1 MQTLGIFAL
10 LVSLMVLGLPVA
22 VAMCLTSVV
31 TLVLLGQTEIL
42 SVMGQRMYSS
52 TTAFPLLAI
61 PFFILAGNLM
71 NTGGMTERIFR
82 FAHSLVGHFKGGLGQ
97 VNVLG
102 SMVFAG
108 MSGSAL
114 ADAMGL
120 GAIEV
125 KAMVKSGYQPRF
137 AAAVSAA
144 SATIG
149 PVIPPSI
156 PLVIYG
162 SMSGVSVGALFL
174 GGLVPGILM
183 GVAMMVTV
191 YIIAVKRNYPR
202 EPRANAHEVV
212 RALLGGLAAIA
223 TPALIMGGILSGI
236 FTPTEA
242 SVAASIYA
250 LFLGLAVYRELHW
263 ADLPEILWDT
273 VRQTAQVMF
282 IVAAAGLFGWLL
294 IYLRVPDALIAWLSA
309 LSGNP
314 LVVLIIIN
322 VILLM
327 LGCFME
333 GIAIMLLTI
342 PIFMPIIGQLGINP
356 VHFGVLMTLNLM
368 LGLLTPP
375 VGMVLYAMSSVA
387 RVPMMVLAKELVPF
401 LVSLFVVLALI
412 TAVPVLVTWL
422 PDLIM
427 GAGK

>member
-1 MQTLGIFAL
+1 MDL
-10 LVSLMVLGLPVA
+10 L
-22 VAMCLTSVV
+22 TVV
-31 TLVLLGQTEIL
+31 
-42 SVMGQRMYSS
+42 GQRMYAS

-82 FAHSLVGHFKGGLGQ
+82 FAHSLVAHWKGGLGQ
-97 VNVLG
+97 VNVVG

-125 KAMVKSGYQPRF
+125 KAMVKSGFEPKF

-149 PVIPPSI
+149 PVIPPSV

-162 SMSGVSVGALFL
+162 SMTGVSVGALFL
-174 GGLVPGILM
+174 GGVVPGLLM
-183 GVAMMVTV
+183 GGAMMVAV
-191 YIIAVKRNYPR
+191 YLIAARRGYPSEARASRR
-202 EPRANAHEVV
+202 EIFKN
-212 RALLGGLAAIA
+212 LCDGLAALA
-223 TPALIMGGILSGI
+223 TPLIIMGGILSGV

-242 SVAASIYA
+242 SVAACLYA
-250 LFLGLAVYRELHW
+250 MLLGMVFYRELRW
-263 ADLPEILWDT
+263 QDLPAILWDT
-273 VRQTAQVMF
+273 ARQTAQVMF
-282 IVAAAGLFGWLL
+282 IVAAAGLFGWVL
-294 IYLRVPDALIAWLSA
+294 IFLRVPDTLVGGLTALANTPLLA
-309 LSGNP
+309 L
-314 LVVLIIIN
+314 VLIN
-322 VILLM
+322 AVLLV

-342 PIFMPIIGQLGINP
+342 PIFAPVLGKLGIDP

-375 VGMVLYAMSSVA
+375 VGMVLYAMSSIA
-387 RVPMMVLAKELVPF
+387 RVPLLVLARELVPF
-401 LVSLFVVLALI
+401 IAAIALVLVAITVV
-412 TAVPVLVTWL
+412 PGLVTWL
-422 PDLIM
+422 PTLVM
-427 GAGK
+427 GGAR

>member
-202 EPRANAHEVV
+202 EPRATAHEVV

-322 VILLM
+322 AILLM

>member
-202 EPRANAHEVV
+202 EPRATAHEVV

-356 VHFGVLMTLNLM
+356 IHFGVLMTLNLM

>member
-1 MQTLGIFAL
+1 MQTLGIFVL
-10 LVSLMVLGLPVA
+10 LVFLMVLGLPVA

-183 GVAMMVTV
+183 GAAMMVTV
-191 YIIAVKRNYPR
+191 YLIAVKRNYPR
-202 EPRANAHEVV
+202 ESRATAREVG

-242 SVAASIYA
+242 SVAACIYA

-309 LSGNP
+309 LSNSP

-322 VILLM
+322 LILLM

-356 VHFGVLMTLNLM
+356 IHFGVLMTLNLM

-401 LVSLFVVLALI
+401 LASLFAVLALI
-412 TAVPVLVTWL
+412 TVVPALVTWL
-422 PDLIM
+422 PDLVM
-427 GAGK
+427 GVGK

>member
-1 MQTLGIFAL
+1 MQTLAIFSL
-10 LVSLMVLGLPVA
+10 LIALMVLGLPVA
-22 VAMCLTSVV
+22 VAMGLTSVV
-31 TLVLLGQTEIL
+31 TLVAIGQADIL
-42 SVMGQRMYSS
+42 SVIGQRMYSS

-71 NTGGMTERIFR
+71 NTCGMTVRIFR

-120 GAIEV
+120 GSIEV
-125 KAMVKSGYQPRF
+125 KAMVKAGYQPRF
-137 AAAVSAA
+137 AAAVAAA

-149 PVIPPSI
+149 PVIPPSV

-162 SMSGVSVGALFL
+162 SMTGVSVGALFL
-174 GGLVPGILM
+174 GGILPGVLM
-183 GVAMMVTV
+183 GMAMMATV
-191 YIIAVKRNYPR
+191 YVIAAKRNYPR
-202 EPRANAHEVV
+202 ETRATRREVV
-212 RALLGGLAAIA
+212 RSLVDGLAAIA
-223 TPALIMGGILSGI
+223 TPALIMGGILSGL

-242 SVAASIYA
+242 SVVACLYA
-250 LFLGLAVYRELHW
+250 LFLGMVVYREMSW
-263 ADLPEILWDT
+263 SDLPRILWET
-273 VRQTAQVMF
+273 VQQTAQVMF

-294 IYLRVPDALIAWLSA
+294 IYLRVPDALIAWLTT
-309 LSGNP
+309 LSESP
-314 LVVLIIIN
+314 LVVLVIIN
-322 VILLM
+322 MILLL

-342 PIFMPIIGQLGINP
+342 PIFAPIISQLGIDP

-368 LGLLTPP
+368 LGMLTPP

-387 RVPMMVLAKELVPF
+387 RVPMMELSRELVPF
-401 LVSLFVVLALI
+401 LVGLAIVLAMI
-412 TAVPVLVTWL
+412 TVLPAMVTWL
-422 PDLIM
+422 PGLIM
-427 GAGK
+427 GTAP

>member
-202 EPRANAHEVV
+202 EPRATAHEVV

>member
-1 MQTLGIFAL
+1 MQTLAIFAL
-10 LVSLMVLGLPVA
+10 LVTLMVLGLPVA

-31 TLVLLGQTEIL
+31 TLFVIGQPEIL
-42 SVMGQRMYSS
+42 SVMGQRMYAS
-52 TTAFPLLAI
+52 TTSFPLLAI

-82 FAHSLVGHFKGGLGQ
+82 FAHSLVGHLKGGLGQ

-162 SMSGVSVGALFL
+162 SMSGISVGALFL
-174 GGLVPGILM
+174 GGVVPGVLM
-183 GVAMMVTV
+183 GLAMMVTV
-191 YIIAVKRNYPR
+191 YVIAVKRNYPR
-202 EPRANAHEVV
+202 ERRATWREVV

-223 TPALIMGGILSGI
+223 TPGLIMGGILSGV

-242 SVAASIYA
+242 SVAACMYA
-250 LFLGLAVYRELHW
+250 LFLGVVVYREMRW
-263 ADLPEILWDT
+263 SDLPGILWDT

-294 IYLRVPDALIAWLSA
+294 IYLRVPDALIAWLTA
-309 LSGNP
+309 LSSSP

-322 VILLM
+322 AILLL

-342 PIFMPIIGQLGINP
+342 PIFMPIIVQLGIDP

-387 RVPMMVLAKELVPF
+387 RVPMMELARELVPF
-401 LVSLFVVLALI
+401 LISLFAVLALI
-412 TAVPVLVTWL
+412 TVMPALVTWL
-422 PDLIM
+422 PNLVM
-427 GAGK
+427 GAAR

>member
-108 MSGSAL
+108 MYGSAM

-183 GVAMMVTV
+183 GAAMMVTV

-202 EPRANAHEVV
+202 EPRATAREVV

-356 VHFGVLMTLNLM
+356 IHFGVLMTLNLM

-401 LVSLFVVLALI
+401 LGSLFVVLALI

-427 GAGK
+427 GTGK

>member
-202 EPRANAHEVV
+202 EPRATAHEVV

-250 LFLGLAVYRELHW
+250 LFLGLTVYRELHW

-356 VHFGVLMTLNLM
+356 IHFGVLMTLNLM

>member
-183 GVAMMVTV
+183 GAAMMVTV

-202 EPRANAHEVV
+202 EPRATAREVV

-250 LFLGLAVYRELHW
+250 LFLGLAVYRELQW

-322 VILLM
+322 AILLM

-356 VHFGVLMTLNLM
+356 IHFGVLMTLNLM

-427 GAGK
+427 GTGK

>member
-1 MQTLGIFAL
+1 MMI
-10 LVSLMVLGLPVA
+10 GLPVA
-22 VAMCLTSVV
+22 VAMCLTSVI
-31 TLVLLGQTEIL
+31 TLIVIGQTDIL
-42 SVMGQRMYSS
+42 SVMGQRMYAS
-52 TTAFPLLAI
+52 TTAFRLLAI

-120 GAIEV
+120 GSIEV
-125 KAMVKSGYQPRF
+125 KAMVKAGYEPRF

-162 SMSGVSVGALFL
+162 SMSDVSIGALFL
-174 GGLVPGILM
+174 GGVVPGILM

-191 YIIAVKRNYPR
+191 YLIAIKRNYPS
-202 EPRANAHEVV
+202 EPRATLREVG
-212 RALLGGLAAIA
+212 RSLLGGLAAIA
-223 TPALIMGGILSGI
+223 TPALIMGGILSGV

-242 SVAASIYA
+242 SVAACIYA
-250 LFLGLAVYRELHW
+250 LFLGIVVYREMRW
-263 ADLPEILWDT
+263 SDLAEILWDT

-294 IYLRVPDALIAWLSA
+294 IYLRVPDALIAWLSS
-309 LSGNP
+309 LSGSP
-314 LVVLIIIN
+314 LIALVIIN
-322 VILLM
+322 AILLV

-342 PIFMPIIGQLGINP
+342 PIFMPIIVKLGIDP

-375 VGMVLYAMSSVA
+375 VGMVLYAMSSIA

-401 LVSLFVVLALI
+401 LISLFVVLAMI
-412 TAVPVLVTWL
+412 TVMPALVTWL
-422 PDLIM
+422 PTLVM
-427 GAGK
+427 GTGR

>member
-10 LVSLMVLGLPVA
+10 LVFLMLLGLPVA

-31 TLVLLGQTEIL
+31 TLVLLGQLDIL
-42 SVMGQRMYSS
+42 GVMGQRMYAS

-120 GAIEV
+120 GSIEV
-125 KAMVKSGYQPRF
+125 KAMVKAGYEPRF

-174 GGLVPGILM
+174 GGLVPGLLM

-191 YIIAVKRNYPR
+191 YIIAIRRNYPR
-202 EPRANAHEVV
+202 ERRATAREVLS
-212 RALLGGLAAIA
+212 ALAGGLAAIA
-223 TPALIMGGILSGI
+223 TPALIMGGILSGV

-242 SVAASIYA
+242 SVAACVYA
-250 LFLGLAVYRELHW
+250 LFLGLVVYRELRW
-263 ADLPEILWDT
+263 SDLPAILWET
-273 VRQTAQVMF
+273 VTQTAQVMF

-294 IYLRVPDALIAWLSA
+294 IYLRVPDALISWLSA
-309 LSGNP
+309 LSKEP
-314 LVVLIIIN
+314 LVVLVIIN
-322 VILLM
+322 LILLV

-342 PIFMPIIGQLGINP
+342 PIFMPIIVQLGINP
-356 VHFGVLMTLNLM
+356 IHFGVLMTLNLM

-375 VGMVLYAMSSVA
+375 VGMVLYAMSSIA
-387 RVPMMVLAKELVPF
+387 RVPLMILAKELVPF
-401 LVSLFVVLALI
+401 LICLFAVLALI
-412 TAVPVLVTWL
+412 TVVPGFVTWL
-422 PDLIM
+422 PALVM
-427 GAGK
+427 GTPR

>member
-1 MQTLGIFAL
+1 MQTLAIFSL
-10 LVSLMVLGLPVA
+10 LVLLMLLGLPVA
-22 VAMCLTSVV
+22 VAMGLTSVI
-31 TLVLLGQTEIL
+31 TLIAIGQADIL
-42 SVMGQRMYSS
+42 SVIGQRMYAS

-125 KAMVKSGYQPRF
+125 KAMVKAGYQPRF

-149 PVIPPSI
+149 PVIPPSV

-162 SMSGVSVGALFL
+162 SMTGVSVGALFL
-174 GGLVPGILM
+174 GGVVPGVLM
-183 GVAMMVTV
+183 GLAMMVTV
-191 YIIAVKRNYPR
+191 YVIASKRNYPR
-202 EPRANAHEVV
+202 EQRASRREVA
-212 RALLGGLAAIA
+212 RSLLGGLAALA
-223 TPALIMGGILSGI
+223 TPLLIMGGILSGA

-242 SVAASIYA
+242 AVVACLYA
-250 LFLGLAVYRELHW
+250 MFLGMVVYREMVW
-263 ADLPEILWDT
+263 ADLPRILWET
-273 VRQTAQVMF
+273 VQQTAQVMF

-294 IYLRVPDALIAWLSA
+294 IFLRVPDALIAWLTT
-309 LSGNP
+309 LSDSP
-314 LVVLIIIN
+314 LSVLLIIN
-322 VILLM
+322 LILLL

-342 PIFMPIIGQLGINP
+342 PIFVPIISKLGIDP

-368 LGLLTPP
+368 LGMLTPP

-387 RVPMMVLAKELVPF
+387 CVPMMELARELVPF
-401 LVSLFVVLALI
+401 LIALVVVLAMI
-412 TAVPVLVTWL
+412 TVLPAMVTWL
-422 PDLIM
+422 PTLVL
-427 GAGK
+427 GAAR

>member
-1 MQTLGIFAL
+1 MQTLGIFVL
-10 LVSLMVLGLPVA
+10 LVFLMVLGLPVA

-82 FAHSLVGHFKGGLGQ
+82 FAHSLVGHLKGGLGQ

-183 GVAMMVTV
+183 GAAMMVTV

-202 EPRANAHEVV
+202 EPRATVREVG
-212 RALLGGLAAIA
+212 RALMGGLAAIA
-223 TPALIMGGILSGI
+223 TPALIMGGILSGL

-242 SVAASIYA
+242 SVAACIYA
-250 LFLGLAVYRELHW
+250 LFLGMAVYRELNW

-309 LSGNP
+309 LSSSP
-314 LVVLIIIN
+314 LVVLVIIN
-322 VILLM
+322 MILLM

-356 VHFGVLMTLNLM
+356 IHFGVLMTLNLM

-401 LVSLFVVLALI
+401 LASLFAVLALI
-412 TAVPVLVTWL
+412 TVVPALVTWL

>member
-183 GVAMMVTV
+183 GAAMMVTV

-202 EPRANAHEVV
+202 EPRATAREVV

-356 VHFGVLMTLNLM
+356 IHFGVLMTLNLM

-401 LVSLFVVLALI
+401 LGSLFVVLALI

-427 GAGK
+427 GTGK

>member
-1 MQTLGIFAL
+1 MQTFSIFMLLLG
-10 LVSLMVLGLPVA
+10 LMALGLPVA
-22 VAMCLTSVV
+22 VAMCLTSAA
-31 TLVLLGQTEIL
+31 TLLMIGQADIL
-42 SVMGQRMYSS
+42 SVMGQRLYAS
-52 TTAFPLLAI
+52 TTSFPLLAI

-82 FAHSLVGHFKGGLGQ
+82 FAHSLVGHLKGGLGQ
-97 VNVLG
+97 VNILG

-137 AAAVSAA
+137 AAAVTAA

-162 SMSGVSVGALFL
+162 SMSGISVGALFL
-174 GGLVPGILM
+174 GGVIPGVLM
-183 GVAMMVTV
+183 GVAMMATV
-191 YIIAVKRNYPR
+191 YVIAVKRNYPR
-202 EPRANAHEVV
+202 EQRATLREVGQ
-212 RALLGGLAAIA
+212 ALLGGLAAIA
-223 TPALIMGGILSGI
+223 TPALIMGGILSGV

-242 SVAASIYA
+242 SVAACIYA
-250 LFLGLAVYRELHW
+250 MFLGMVVYREIAW
-263 ADLPEILWDT
+263 TDLPNILWDT

-282 IVAAAGLFGWLL
+282 IVAAAGLFGWVL
-294 IYLRVPDALIAWLSA
+294 IFLRVPDDLIAWLTS
-309 LSGNP
+309 LSDSP
-314 LVVLIIIN
+314 LMVLIIIN
-322 VILLM
+322 VILLL

-342 PIFMPIIGQLGINP
+342 PIFLPIIAKLGIDP
-356 VHFGVLMTLNLM
+356 VHFGVMMTLSLM

-375 VGMVLYAMSSVA
+375 VGMVLYAVSSIA
-387 RVPMMVLAKELVPF
+387 KVPMMALARELVPF
-401 LVSLFVVLALI
+401 LLGLFAVLVLI
-412 TAVPVLVTWL
+412 MLVPETVTWL
-422 PDLIM
+422 PRLVM
-427 GAGK
+427 GAP

>member
-22 VAMCLTSVV
+22 VAMSLTSIV

-82 FAHSLVGHFKGGLGQ
+82 FAHSLVGHLKGGLGQ

-174 GGLVPGILM
+174 GGLIPGVLM
-183 GVAMMVTV
+183 GLALMVTV
-191 YIIAVKRNYPR
+191 YVIAVRRNYPR
-202 EPRANAHEVV
+202 EPRATAREVL
-212 RALLGGLAAIA
+212 RAFVGGLAAIA

-242 SVAASIYA
+242 SVAACIYA
-250 LFLGLAVYRELHW
+250 LVLGMGVYRELRW
-263 ADLPEILWDT
+263 ADLPDILWDT

-294 IYLRVPDALIAWLSA
+294 IYLRVPDAMIAWLSA
-309 LSGNP
+309 LSSNP

-322 VILLM
+322 LILLM

-342 PIFMPIIGQLGINP
+342 PIFMPIIGQLGIDP
-356 VHFGVLMTLNLM
+356 IHFGVLMTLNLM

-401 LVSLFVVLALI
+401 LASLFAMLALI
-412 TAVPVLVTWL
+412 TAVPALVTWL
-422 PDLIM
+422 PGLLM